1 MDKKQKKLKVSE
13 IIIVEGK
20 DDIAALKRV
29 VDAHII
35 ALNGFSGISKKTID
49 RLIELSKNNE
59 MILLTDPDFAGK
71 TIRKKIS
78 HYVPKIKHAFIPRN
92 EAMKTYSNKINVGVE
107 NANDSSI
114 LKALKNIVTMK
125 SESETQAEIFD
136 ISDLLDNGLSIGTN
150 AKERRIILGDI
161 LKIGYYNSKQL
172 LNALNSFNISRDDF
186 EEAIKKIN
194 SIIK

>member
-92 EAMKTYSNKINVGVE
+92 EAMKTYFNKINIGVE

-125 SESETQAEIFD
+125 SESETQAEMFNIL
-136 ISDLLDNGLSIGTN
+136 DLLDNGLSIGTN

-194 SIIK
+194 SITK

>member
-1 MDKKQKKLKVSE
+1 MDNKQEKLKVSE

-20 DDIAALKRV
+20 DDITALKRV

-35 ALNGFSGISKKTID
+35 ALNGFSGINKKTID
-49 RLIELSKNNE
+49 RLIELSKKNE

-78 HYVPKIKHAFIPRN
+78 HYIPKIKNAFIPRN
-92 EAMKTYSNKINVGVE
+92 EAMKTYSDKINIGVE

-114 LKALKNIVTMK
+114 LKALKNIVTLK
-125 SESETQAEIFD
+125 SESETQAEMFN

-150 AKERRIILGDI
+150 AKEKRIILGDI

-186 EEAIKKIN
+186 EEAINKIN

>member
-1 MDKKQKKLKVSE
+1 MDNKQEKLKVSE

-20 DDIAALKRV
+20 DDITALKRV

-49 RLIELSKNNE
+49 RLIELSKKNE

-78 HYVPKIKHAFIPRN
+78 HYIPKIKHAFIPRN
-92 EAMKTYSNKINVGVE
+92 EAMKTYYKINIGVE

-114 LKALKNIVTMK
+114 LKALKNIITLK
-125 SESETQAEIFD
+125 SESETQTEIFN
-136 ISDLLDNGLSIGTN
+136 ILDLLDNGLSIGTN
-150 AKERRIILGDI
+150 AKEKRIILGDI